1 MDKVRMGVVGL
12 GRRGY
17 ALLETVLE
25 CEEAEITAVCDVYED
40 RRDAAVKYVN
50 EKRGNAPTLYED
62 YKKLIA
68 DPEVDAVLITSS
80 WEYHVRIA
88 VECMKHGKIAAVEVG
103 GAYDLEDCWQ
113 LVRTYEE
120 TGTPIMML
128 ENCCFDRFELL
139 SESLARAGK
148 LGEIVNCHGAYAHDL
163 REQILG
169 GHVNRHYRLE
179 NYRLRNCENY
189 PTHELGPIA
198 KILDVNRGNQF
209 LSLVSIASKA
219 AGLEEYARSDK
230 NPDPSLIGTKFMQ
243 GDIVNTIITCANG
256 ETITL
261 RLDTTLPR
269 YYSREFT
276 VHGTKGMCN
285 QEANL
290 VYIEDDMPAHEFFEP
305 EKTVAKYLNNAEK
318 YSEYLPAEWRN
329 ISDAERELGH
339 GGMDYLM
346 FKAFFKAVIN
356 GKEMPVDVYDAAS
369 WMSVTALSSA
379 SIAAGGTVQTFPD
392 FTRGKWVTRKPYP
405 VFDLPGYKKA
415 RND

>member
-1 MDKVRMGVVGL
+1 MKSVRMGVVGL

-17 ALLETVLE
+17 ALLETILE
-25 CEEAEITAVCDVYED
+25 CEEASITAVCDVYED
-40 RRDAAVKYVN
+40 RRKEAFEYIKD
-50 EKRGNAPTLYED
+50 KRGTTPKTYENYCD
-62 YKKLIA
+62 LLG
-68 DPEVDAVLITSS
+68 DPDVDAVLISSS

-88 VECMKHGKIAAVEVG
+88 VDCMKQGKIVAVEVG
-103 GAYDLEDCWQ
+103 GAYDIEDCWQ

-148 LGEIVNCHGAYAHDL
+148 FGEIVDCHGAYAHDL
-163 REQILG
+163 RDQILG
-169 GHVNRHYRLE
+169 GYVNRHYRLE
-179 NYRLRNCENY
+179 NYRRRNCENY

-198 KILDVNRGNQF
+198 KILDINRGNQF
-209 LSLVSIASKA
+209 LSLVSVASKA
-219 AGLEEYARSDK
+219 AGLEEFARSEK
-230 NPDPSLIGTKFMQ
+230 NPDKSLIGTKFMQ

-276 VHGTKGMCN
+276 LHGTKGMCN

-290 VYIEDDMPAHEFFEP
+290 IYLEDDMIAHEFFEP
-305 EKTVAKYLNNAEK
+305 EKTVGKYLNNAER
-318 YSEYLPAEWRN
+318 YSEYLPAEWRY

-356 GKEMPVDVYDAAS
+356 GEEMPVDVYDAAA
-369 WMSVTALSSA
+369 WMSVTALSAA
-379 SIAAGGTVQTFPD
+379 SVAAGGAVQTFPD
-392 FTRGKWVTRKPYP
+392 FTRGKWVTRKPHP
-405 VFDLPGYKKA
+405 VCDLPGYKK
-415 RND
+415 

>member
-1 MDKVRMGVVGL
+1 M
-12 GRRGY
+12 
-17 ALLETVLE
+17 LETVLE
-25 CEEAEITAVCDVYED
+25 CEEASVTAVCDVYED
-40 RRDAAVKYVN
+40 RRKEASGYIKN
-50 EKRGNAPTLYED
+50 KRGTAPETYENYHD
-62 YKKLIA
+62 LID

-88 VECMKHGKIAAVEVG
+88 VDCMKHGKIVAVEVG
-103 GAYDLEDCWQ
+103 GAYDIEDCWQ

-148 LGEIVNCHGAYAHDL
+148 FGEIVNCHGAYAHDL
-163 REQILG
+163 RDQILG
-169 GHVNRHYRLE
+169 GYVNRHYRLE
-179 NYRLRNCENY
+179 NYRRRNCENY

-198 KILDVNRGNQF
+198 KILDINRGNQF
-209 LSLVSIASKA
+209 LSLVSVASKA
-219 AGLEEYARSDK
+219 AGLEEFARSEK
-230 NPDPSLIGTKFMQ
+230 NPDKSLIGTKFMQ
-243 GDIVNTIITCANG
+243 GDIVNTIITCVNG

-276 VHGTKGMCN
+276 LHGTKGMCN

-290 VYIEDDMPAHEFFEP
+290 IYLEDDMVAHEFFEP
-305 EKTVAKYLNNAEK
+305 EKTVGKYLNNAEK

-356 GKEMPVDVYDAAS
+356 GEEMPVDVYDAAA
-369 WMSVTALSSA
+369 WMSVTALSAA
-379 SIAAGGTVQTFPD
+379 SIAAGGAIQSFPD
-392 FTRGKWVTRKPYP
+392 FTRGKWVTRKPHP
-405 VFDLPGYKKA
+405 VCDLPGYKK
-415 RND
+415 

>member
-25 CEEAEITAVCDVYED
+25 CEEAKITAVCDVYED
-40 RRDAAVKYVN
+40 RRNEAAEYIK
-50 EKRGNAPTLYED
+50 EKSGIVPKLYED
-62 YKKLIA
+62 YKQLIG
-68 DPEVDAVLITSS
+68 DSEVDAVLITSS

-88 VECMKHGKIAAVEVG
+88 TDCMKHGKIAALEVG
-103 GAYDLEDCWQ
+103 GAYDIEDCWQ

-120 TGTPIMML
+120 TGTPIMLL

-139 SESLARAGK
+139 SESLVRAGK
-148 LGEIVNCHGAYAHDL
+148 LGEVVNCHGAYAHDL

-169 GHVNRHYRLE
+169 GYVNRHYRLE
-179 NYRLRNCENY
+179 NYRRRNCENY

-198 KILDVNRGNQF
+198 KILDINRGNQF
-209 LSLVSIASKA
+209 LSLVSVASKA
-219 AGLEEYARSDK
+219 AGLDEYARSDK
-230 NPDPSLIGTKFMQ
+230 NPDPSLIGVKFMQ

-276 VHGTKGMCN
+276 VHGTKGLCV
-285 QEANL
+285 QESNMVFL
-290 VYIEDDMPAHEFFEP
+290 EESLNPHEFFEP
-305 EKTVAKYLNNAEK
+305 EKTVGKYLNNAEQ
-318 YSEYLPAEWRN
+318 YSEYLPDEWRN
-329 ISDAERELGH
+329 ISDAEKELGH

-356 GKEMPVDVYDAAS
+356 GKEMPVDVYDAAA
-369 WMSVTALSSA
+369 WMSVTALSAA
-379 SIAAGGTVQTFPD
+379 SVAAGGTVQFFPD
-392 FTRGKWVTRKPYP
+392 FTREKWVTRKPHP
-405 VFDLPGYKKA
+405 VTELPGFKK
-415 RND
+415 